1 MTEKNL
7 GMLGLPHRCTSM
19 SDEICSTPTS
29 GFYSAAESD
38 VSNSTEQ
45 SNTNTKYDNDQSSKR
60 ETFGLP
66 ERNYINQNTHKNN
79 NPGKRQVSR
88 IPPPKP
94 LRYNFPKSP
103 RDLSYLRSNSDGYKS
118 SNNTLQIT
126 RILHNKKKAASSMNI
141 PSKDSQI
148 LV

>member
-1 MTEKNL
+1 
-7 GMLGLPHRCTSM
+7 MLGLPHRCTSM

-45 SNTNTKYDNDQSSKR
+45 SNTNTKYDNDQSSRR

-79 NPGKRQVSR
+79 KPGKRQVSR

-94 LRYNFPKSP
+94 LRCHLHKTSRNS
-103 RDLSYLRSNSDGYKS
+103 SYSRANSED
-118 SNNTLQIT
+118 NTKINQ
-126 RILHNKKKAASSMNI
+126 ASSRIPQNTRKKSTSCMHINMNK
-141 PSKDSQI
+141 SHI